1 MRPLSIFPEGCST
14 SGEFVIQIKKGAF
27 STLKAVKPY
36 SAKTWS
42 LTGIS
47 ANSGGT
53 LDFFK
58 LTTVTGMT
66 GFFTYQLQEMPV
78 FEPNE
83 YFWKHHWDGKEDK
96 WKTYARVM
104 QKLIAKQSGLKTS
117 DSWVT
122 DKLAYKKLVRAKT
135 AKQN

>member
-14 SGEFVIQIKKGAF
+14 SGEFVIQFKKGAF

-58 LTTVTGMT
+58 LTTVTANGVN
-66 GFFTYQLQEMPV
+66 GSV
-78 FEPNE
+78 
-83 YFWKHHWDGKEDK
+83 
-96 WKTYARVM
+96 A
-104 QKLIAKQSGLKTS
+104 SGAPSVIT
-117 DSWVT
+117 
-122 DKLAYKKLVRAKT
+122 R
-135 AKQN
+135 